1 MKLIAKGNTAE
12 VFEYGEDKVLKLFKP
27 GYPVE
32 QIQREFNNTV
42 IMNRI
47 CVHTPKTFE
56 IVEHEGRHGIVFQK
70 IIGVDLFSEYLKN
83 PSDEKVAAEILVD
96 LTDIQK
102 KVLLE
107 KTEEGISYKIYLEW
121 FGYDASNLPDGNFI
135 CHGDLHPGNIIRTK
149 DGELCLIDFMNV
161 CRGPK
166 EYDVARTYVLLTE
179 NNPEAKAVGKKYL
192 ELMEMS
198 FLQIEPFL
206 GAIQFCRKKEK
217 L

>member
-1 MKLIAKGNTAE
+1 MKLIAIGNTAE
-12 VFEYGEDKVLKLFKP
+12 VFEYEEDKVLKLFKA
-27 GYPVE
+27 GYPLE

-42 IMNRI
+42 IMNRT

-70 IIGVDLFSEYLKN
+70 IIGVDLLSEYLKN
-83 PSDEKVAAEILVD
+83 PSDEKVAAEILVN

-102 KVLLE
+102 KVLSE
-107 KTEEGISYKIYLEW
+107 ETTEGISYKNYLDW
-121 FGYDASNLPDGNFI
+121 FGYDGSNLPDGNFI

-149 DGELCLIDFMNV
+149 DGELFLIDFMNV

-179 NNPEAKAVGKKYL
+179 NNPAAKAVGKKYL

-206 GAIQFCRKKEK
+206 GAIQFCRRKEK

>member
-47 CVHTPKTFE
+47 CVHTPKAFE
-56 IVEHEGRHGIVFQK
+56 IVEQEDRHGIVFQK

-102 KVLLE
+102 KVLSE
-107 KTEEGISYKIYLEW
+107 ETTEGISYKNYLEW

-166 EYDVARTYVLLTE
+166 EYVMARTYVLLTE
-179 NNPEAKAVGKKYL
+179 NNPAAKAVGKKYL

>member
-32 QIQREFNNTV
+32 HIQREFNNTV

-47 CVHTPKTFE
+47 CVHTPKAFE
-56 IVEHEGRHGIVFQK
+56 IVEHAGRHGIVFQK
-70 IIGVDLFSEYLKN
+70 IVGVDLFSEYLKN
-83 PSDEKVAAEILVD
+83 PSDEKIASVILTD
-96 LTDIQK
+96 LSDIQK
-102 KVLLE
+102 KVLSE
-107 KTEEGISYKIYLEW
+107 ETTEGISYKNYLDW
-121 FGYDASNLPDGNFI
+121 FGYDGSNLPDGNFI

-206 GAIQFCRKKEK
+206 GAIQFCRRKEK

>member
-1 MKLIAKGNTAE
+1 MKLIAIGNTAE
-12 VFEYGEDKVLKLFKP
+12 VFEYEEDKVLKLFKA
-27 GYPVE
+27 GYPLE

-42 IMNRI
+42 IMNRT

-70 IIGVDLFSEYLKN
+70 IIGVDLLSEYLKN
-83 PSDEKVAAEILVD
+83 PSDEKVAAEILVN

-102 KVLLE
+102 KVLSE
-107 KTEEGISYKIYLEW
+107 ETTEGISYKNYLDW
-121 FGYDASNLPDGNFI
+121 FGYDGSNLPDGNFI

-149 DGELCLIDFMNV
+149 DGELFLIDFMNV

-179 NNPEAKAVGKKYL
+179 NNPAAKAVGKKYL

>member
-42 IMNRI
+42 IMNRT
-47 CVHTPKTFE
+47 CVHTPKAFE
-56 IVEHEGRHGIVFQK
+56 IVEQEDRHGIVFQK
-70 IIGVDLFSEYLKN
+70 ILGTDLFSEYLKN
-83 PSDEKVAAEILVD
+83 PSDEKIASVILTD
-96 LTDIQK
+96 LSDIQK

-135 CHGDLHPGNIIRTK
+135 CHGDLHPGNIIRTQK
-149 DGELCLIDFMNV
+149 NELYLIDFMNV

-206 GAIQFCRKKEK
+206 GAIQFCRRKEK

>member
-47 CVHTPKTFE
+47 CVHTPKAFE
-56 IVEHEGRHGIVFQK
+56 IVEHAGRHGIVFQK
-70 IIGVDLFSEYLKN
+70 IIGTDLFSEYLKN

-121 FGYDASNLPDGNFI
+121 FGYDASNLPDENFI

-179 NNPEAKAVGKKYL
+179 NNPAAEAVGKKYL

>member
-47 CVHTPKTFE
+47 CVHTPKAFE
-56 IVEHEGRHGIVFQK
+56 IVEQEDRHGIVFQK
-70 IIGVDLFSEYLKN
+70 ILGTDLFSEYLKN

-102 KVLLE
+102 KVLLKE
-107 KTEEGISYKIYLEW
+107 TTEGISYKNYLDW
-121 FGYDASNLPDGNFI
+121 FGYDGSNLPDGNFI

-179 NNPEAKAVGKKYL
+179 NNPAAEAVGKKYL

-198 FLQIEPFL
+198 LLQIEPFL

>member
-32 QIQREFNNTV
+32 HIQREFNNTV
-42 IMNRI
+42 IMNRS
-47 CVHTPKTFE
+47 CVHTPKAFE
-56 IVEHEGRHGIVFQK
+56 IVEHAGRHGIVFQK
-70 IIGVDLFSEYLKN
+70 IVGVDLFSEYLKN
-83 PSDEKVAAEILVD
+83 PSDEKIASVILTD
-96 LTDIQK
+96 LSDIQK
-102 KVLLE
+102 KVLSE
-107 KTEEGISYKIYLEW
+107 KTEEGISYKNYLEW
-121 FGYDASNLPDGNFI
+121 FRYDASNLPDGNFI

-179 NNPEAKAVGKKYL
+179 NNPAAKAVGKKYL
-192 ELMEMS
+192 QLMEMS

>member
-1 MKLIAKGNTAE
+1 MKLIATGNTAE
-12 VFEYGEDKVLKLFKP
+12 VFEYEEDKVLKLFKA
-27 GYPVE
+27 GYPLE

-42 IMNRI
+42 IMNRT

-70 IIGVDLFSEYLKN
+70 IIGVDLLSEYLKN
-83 PSDEKVAAEILVD
+83 PSDEKVAAEILVN
-96 LTDIQK
+96 LSDIQK

-107 KTEEGISYKIYLEW
+107 ETTEGISYKNYLDW

-179 NNPEAKAVGKKYL
+179 NNPEAKAVGKNYL

-206 GAIQFCRKKEK
+206 GAIQFCRRKEK

>member
-1 MKLIAKGNTAE
+1 MKLIATGNTAE
-12 VFEYGEDKVLKLFKP
+12 VFEYEEDKVLKLFKA
-27 GYPVE
+27 GYPLE

-42 IMNRI
+42 IMNRT

-70 IIGVDLFSEYLKN
+70 IIGVDLLSEYLKN
-83 PSDEKVAAEILVD
+83 PSDEKVAAEILVN

-102 KVLLE
+102 KVLSE
-107 KTEEGISYKIYLEW
+107 ETTEGISYKNYLDW
-121 FGYDASNLPDGNFI
+121 FGYDGSNLPDGNFI

-179 NNPEAKAVGKKYL
+179 NNPAAKAVGKKYL

-206 GAIQFCRKKEK
+206 GAIQFCRRKEK

>member
-47 CVHTPKTFE
+47 CVHTPKAFE
-56 IVEHEGRHGIVFQK
+56 IVEHAGRHGIVFQK

-83 PSDEKVAAEILVD
+83 PSDEKIASVILTD
-96 LTDIQK
+96 LSDIQK

-121 FGYDASNLPDGNFI
+121 FGYDGSNLPDGNFI

-206 GAIQFCRKKEK
+206 GAIQFCRRKEK

>member
-47 CVHTPKTFE
+47 CVHTPKAFE

-70 IIGVDLFSEYLKN
+70 IVGVDLFSEYLKN
-83 PSDEKVAAEILVD
+83 PSDEKIASVI
-96 LTDIQK
+96 LTDLSDIQEK
-102 KVLLE
+102 ILLE

-135 CHGDLHPGNIIRTK
+135 CHGDLHPGNIIRTQK
-149 DGELCLIDFMNV
+149 NELYLIDFMNV

>member
-12 VFEYGEDKVLKLFKP
+12 VFEYGEDKVLKLFKA
-27 GYPVE
+27 GYPLK
-32 QIQREFNNTV
+32 QIQREFNNTL
-42 IMNRI
+42 IINRT

-70 IIGVDLFSEYLKN
+70 IIGVDLLSEYLKN

-102 KVLLE
+102 KVLSE
-107 KTEEGISYKIYLEW
+107 ETTEGISYKNYLDW
-121 FGYDASNLPDGNFI
+121 FGYDGSNLPDGNFI

-149 DGELCLIDFMNV
+149 DGELFLIDFMNV

-179 NNPEAKAVGKKYL
+179 NNPAAKAVGKNYL
-192 ELMEMS
+192 ELMEIS
-198 FLQIEPFL
+198 FSQVEPFL
-206 GAIQFCRKKEK
+206 DAVQFCRKKEM

>member
-1 MKLIAKGNTAE
+1 MNLIAIGNTAE
-12 VFEYGEDKVLKLFKP
+12 VFEYEEDKVLKLFKA
-27 GYPVE
+27 GYPLE

-42 IMNRI
+42 IMNRT

-70 IIGVDLFSEYLKN
+70 IIGVDLLSEYLKN

-102 KVLLE
+102 KVLSE
-107 KTEEGISYKIYLEW
+107 ETTEGISYKNYLDW
-121 FGYDASNLPDGNFI
+121 FGYDGSNLPDGNFI

-149 DGELCLIDFMNV
+149 DGELFLIDFMNV

>member
-12 VFEYGEDKVLKLFKP
+12 VFEYEEDKVLKLFKP

-47 CVHTPKTFE
+47 CVHTPKAFE
-56 IVEHEGRHGIVFQK
+56 IVEHAGRHGIVFQK

-83 PSDEKVAAEILVD
+83 PSDEKVASVILTD
-96 LTDIQK
+96 LSDIQK
-102 KVLLE
+102 KILLE

-121 FGYDASNLPDGNFI
+121 FGYDGSNLPDGNFI

-192 ELMEMS
+192 ELLEMS

-206 GAIQFCRKKEK
+206 GAIQFCRRKEK

>member
-1 MKLIAKGNTAE
+1 MKLIATGNTAE
-12 VFEYGEDKVLKLFKP
+12 VFEYEEDKVLKLFKA
-27 GYPVE
+27 GYPLE

-42 IMNRI
+42 IMNRT

-70 IIGVDLFSEYLKN
+70 IIGVDLLSEYLKN

-102 KVLLE
+102 KVLSE
-107 KTEEGISYKIYLEW
+107 ETTEGISYKNYLDW
-121 FGYDASNLPDGNFI
+121 FGYDGSNLPDGNFI

-179 NNPEAKAVGKKYL
+179 NNPAAKAVGKKYL

>member
-47 CVHTPKTFE
+47 CVHTPKAFE

-70 IIGVDLFSEYLKN
+70 IVGVDLFSEYLKN
-83 PSDEKVAAEILVD
+83 PSDEKIASVILTD
-96 LTDIQK
+96 LSDIQK

-121 FGYDASNLPDGNFI
+121 FGYDGSNLTDGNFI

-179 NNPEAKAVGKKYL
+179 NNPAAEAVGKKYL

>member
-12 VFEYGEDKVLKLFKP
+12 VFEYEEDKVLKLFKP

-47 CVHTPKTFE
+47 CVHTPKAFE
-56 IVEHEGRHGIVFQK
+56 IVEHAGRQGIVFQK
-70 IIGVDLFSEYLKN
+70 IVGVDLFSEYLKN
-83 PSDEKVAAEILVD
+83 PSDEKIASVILTD
-96 LTDIQK
+96 LSDIQK
-102 KVLLE
+102 KVLSE
-107 KTEEGISYKIYLEW
+107 ETTEGISYKNYLEW

-149 DGELCLIDFMNV
+149 DGEHCLIDFMNV

>member
-47 CVHTPKTFE
+47 CVHTPKAFE
-56 IVEHEGRHGIVFQK
+56 IVEHAGRHGIVFQK
-70 IIGVDLFSEYLKN
+70 IVGVDLFSEYLKN
-83 PSDEKVAAEILVD
+83 PSDEKIASVILTD
-96 LTDIQK
+96 LSDIQK

-121 FGYDASNLPDGNFI
+121 FGYDGSNLPDGNFI

-206 GAIQFCRKKEK
+206 GAIQFCRRKEK

>member
-1 MKLIAKGNTAE
+1 M
-12 VFEYGEDKVLKLFKP
+12 
-27 GYPVE
+27 
-32 QIQREFNNTV
+32 
-42 IMNRI
+42 
-47 CVHTPKTFE
+47 
-56 IVEHEGRHGIVFQK
+56 
-70 IIGVDLFSEYLKN
+70 FSEYLKN
-83 PSDEKVAAEILVD
+83 PSDEKIASVILTD
-96 LTDIQK
+96 LSDIQK

-179 NNPEAKAVGKKYL
+179 NNPAAEAVGKTYL
-192 ELMEMS
+192 ELMEIS
-198 FLQIEPFL
+198 FSQVEPFL
-206 GAIQFCRKKEK
+206 DAVQFCRKKEM

>member
-1 MKLIAKGNTAE
+1 MKLIATGNTAE
-12 VFEYGEDKVLKLFKP
+12 VFEYEEDKVLKLFKA
-27 GYPVE
+27 GYPLE

-42 IMNRI
+42 IMNRT
-47 CVHTPKTFE
+47 CVHTPKPFE

-70 IIGVDLFSEYLKN
+70 IIGVDLLSEYLKN
-83 PSDEKVAAEILVD
+83 PSDKKVAAEILVN

-102 KVLLE
+102 KVLSE
-107 KTEEGISYKIYLEW
+107 ETTEGISYKNYLDW
-121 FGYDASNLPDGNFI
+121 FGYDGSNLPDGNFI

-179 NNPEAKAVGKKYL
+179 NNPAAKAVGKKYL

>member
-1 MKLIAKGNTAE
+1 MKLIATGNTAE
-12 VFEYGEDKVLKLFKP
+12 VFEYEEDKVLKLFKA
-27 GYPVE
+27 GYPLE
-32 QIQREFNNTV
+32 QIRREFNNTL
-42 IMNRI
+42 IINRT

-70 IIGVDLFSEYLKN
+70 NIGVDLLSEYLKN

-102 KVLLE
+102 KVLSE
-107 KTEEGISYKIYLEW
+107 ETTEGISYKNFLDW
-121 FGYDASNLPDGNFI
+121 FGYDGSNLPDGNFI

-179 NNPEAKAVGKKYL
+179 NNPAAKAVGKKYL

>member
-12 VFEYGEDKVLKLFKP
+12 IFEYGEDKVLKLFKP

-47 CVHTPKTFE
+47 CVHTPKAFE
-56 IVEHEGRHGIVFQK
+56 IVEQEGRYGIVFQK
-70 IIGVDLFSEYLKN
+70 VLGTDLFSEYLKN
-83 PSDEKVAAEILVD
+83 PSDEKIASGI
-96 LTDIQK
+96 LTDLSNIQK
-102 KVLLE
+102 KVLSE
-107 KTEEGISYKIYLEW
+107 KTEEGISYKNYLEW
-121 FGYDASNLPDGNFI
+121 FGYDASFLPDGNFI
-135 CHGDLHPGNIIRTK
+135 CHGDLHPGNIIRTQK
-149 DGELCLIDFMNV
+149 NELYLIDFMNV

-179 NNPEAKAVGKKYL
+179 NNPAAESIGQTYL

-198 FLQIEPFL
+198 FSQIEPFL
-206 GAIQFCRKKEK
+206 DAVQFCRKKEK

>member
-47 CVHTPKTFE
+47 CVHTPKAFE
-56 IVEHEGRHGIVFQK
+56 IVEQEDRHGIVFQK

-83 PSDEKVAAEILVD
+83 PSDEKIASVILTD
-96 LTDIQK
+96 LSDIQK

-107 KTEEGISYKIYLEW
+107 ETTEGISYKNYLEW

>member
-1 MKLIAKGNTAE
+1 MNLIAIGNTAE
-12 VFEYGEDKVLKLFKP
+12 VFEYEEDKVLKLFKA
-27 GYPVE
+27 GYPLE

-42 IMNRI
+42 IMNRT

-70 IIGVDLFSEYLKN
+70 IIGVDLLSEYLKN

-102 KVLLE
+102 KVLSE
-107 KTEEGISYKIYLEW
+107 ETTEGISYKNYLDW
-121 FGYDASNLPDGNFI
+121 FGYDGSNLPDGNFI

-179 NNPEAKAVGKKYL
+179 NNPAAKAVGKKYL

-206 GAIQFCRKKEK
+206 GAIQFCRRKEK

>member
-47 CVHTPKTFE
+47 CVHTPKAFE
-56 IVEHEGRHGIVFQK
+56 IVEHAGRHGIVFQK
-70 IIGVDLFSEYLKN
+70 IVGVDLLSEYLKN
-83 PSDEKVAAEILVD
+83 PSDEKIASVIMTD
-96 LTDIQK
+96 LSDIQK

-179 NNPEAKAVGKKYL
+179 NNPAAEAVGKKYL

>member
-42 IMNRI
+42 IMNRS
-47 CVHTPKTFE
+47 CVHTPKAFE

-70 IIGVDLFSEYLKN
+70 ILGTDLFSEYLKN
-83 PSDEKVAAEILVD
+83 PSDEKIASGI
-96 LTDIQK
+96 LTDLSNIQK
-102 KVLLE
+102 KVLSE
-107 KTEEGISYKIYLEW
+107 KTEEGISYKNYLEW
-121 FGYDASNLPDGNFI
+121 FGYDASNLPDGNYI
-135 CHGDLHPGNIIRTK
+135 CHGDLHPGNIIRTQK
-149 DGELCLIDFMNV
+149 NELYLIDFMNV

-179 NNPEAKAVGKKYL
+179 NNPAAEAVGKTYL
-192 ELMEMS
+192 ELMEIS
-198 FLQIEPFL
+198 FSQVEPFL
-206 GAIQFCRKKEK
+206 DAVQFCRKKEM